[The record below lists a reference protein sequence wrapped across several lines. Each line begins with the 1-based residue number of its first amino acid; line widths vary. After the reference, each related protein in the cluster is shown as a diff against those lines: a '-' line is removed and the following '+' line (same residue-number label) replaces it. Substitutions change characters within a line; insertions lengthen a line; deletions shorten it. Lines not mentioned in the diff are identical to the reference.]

1 MLRSIGLFAAWLA
14 ALGVPW
20 LDGVRPGVLQPGA
33 RAALVLL
40 VFTLALA
47 LPASCAASPDRPFP
61 GRPSP
66 ERPSPGKPS
75 PGKPSPGQWSWLVG
89 AGLLLGPLA
98 LGLSIDLREGA
109 RPGDL
114 MGLLP
119 GLLLLPVLA
128 WAATRGSSWYA
139 LLWLLGGLA
148 LPLGVW
154 LGPFRES
161 LGGLALG
168 TPLGSLAARV
178 MQPAGPEFLDA
189 RPALCVLLLAALA
202 AVTPARAT
210 DSGVGAADA
219 GGGD

>member
-14 ALGVPW
+14 ALGIPW

-66 ERPSPGKPS
+66 DR
-75 PGKPSPGQWSWLVG
+75 PSPGQWSWLVG

-161 LGGLALG
+161 LGGLALW

-178 MQPAGPEFLDA
+178 MQPAGPELLDA

-210 DSGVGAADA
+210 DSGVRAADA